1 MVCKLANTRCRAY
14 SPALQAVCSLMS
26 PGKQMPLSEA
36 LADLQTRKRALS
48 RSFACVAGGLL
59 VNLHITH
66 ESALRALHPAAQD
79 IRSLMSAEKQMS
91 ASAAACCFVSYK
103 LANTRCRAYSPALQ
117 VVCSLMSAEKQMS
130 ASAAACFSFA
140 LIISWLGF
148 NHKETKTL

>member
-1 MVCKLANTRCRAY
+1 
-14 SPALQAVCSLMS
+14 
-26 PGKQMPLSEA
+26 MPLSEA
-36 LADLQTRKRALS
+36 LAGLQTRKRALS

-91 ASAAACCFVSYK
+91 AC
-103 LANTRCRAYSPALQ
+103 
-117 VVCSLMSAEKQMS
+117 
-130 ASAAACFSFA
+130 AAACFSFA